1 MVRTIRL
8 YLEPGEHMPAIHVP
22 YGMPKVMDVEPE
34 TARAMAADLRR
45 QGFHVVAV
53 EI

>member
-8 YLEPGEHMPAIHVP
+8 YLEPGENMPVFDVP

-34 TARAMAADLRR
+34 TAKAMAADLRR
-45 QGFHVVAV
+45 QGFEVVAV